1 MKIDARALIVEE
13 GEKLRLEER
22 PTEVAPLYD
31 SKDAYAKMLADHSE
45 RIARMHERLFAAG
58 RNGLLIVF
66 QGMDTAGKDGAI
78 KHVMSAVN
86 PQGCRVASFKQ
97 PTSVEKA
104 HDFLWRIQ
112 PFLPERG
119 AISVFNRSHY
129 EAVLIERVHPRL
141 LAAEGEPRP
150 KDLDAF
156 FDMRFRAIREFERH
170 LVENGTAVV
179 KIFLHISKG
188 EQKKRLLERLDD
200 TEKNWKASM
209 ADVEER
215 GYWKDYQHAY
225 EQALAGTSTKP
236 APWYAV
242 PGDDKKNARLYVGR
256 ILLHAFESL
265 NLDAPKPDAE
275 RRRELK
281 EIREKLEG

>member
-1 MKIDARALIVEE
+1 MKIDARALIVDKD
-13 GEKLRLEER
+13 EKLRLENR
-22 PTEVAPLYD
+22 PTEVAPLYE
-31 SKDAYAKMLADHSE
+31 SKQDYEKALADHSG
-45 RIARMHERLFAAG
+45 RIARGHERLFAAG

-66 QGMDTAGKDGAI
+66 QGMDTSGKDGAI

-97 PTSVEKA
+97 PTPLEKA
-104 HDFLWRIQ
+104 HDFLWRVQ

-150 KDLDAF
+150 KDFDAF
-156 FDMRFRAIREFERH
+156 FDTRFRAIREFERH

-179 KIFLHISKG
+179 KIFLHISKA

-225 EQALAGTSTKP
+225 EQALSGTSVKQ
-236 APWYAV
+236 APWHVV
-242 PGDDKKNARLYVGR
+242 PGDDKKNARLYVGG
-256 ILLHAFESL
+256 ILFDAFESL
-265 NLDAPKPDAE
+265 NLEAPKPNAQ
-275 RRRELK
+275 RRQELK
-281 EIREKLEG
+281 AIREKLAG

>member
-22 PTEVAPLYD
+22 PTEVASLYE
-31 SKDAYAKMLADHSE
+31 SKDAYAKTLADHSA

-66 QGMDTAGKDGAI
+66 QGMDTSGKDGAI

-86 PQGCRVASFKQ
+86 PQGCRVASFKA
-97 PTSVEKA
+97 PTPLEKS
-104 HDFLWRIQ
+104 HDFLWRVQ

-150 KDLDAF
+150 RDLDAF
-156 FDMRFRAIREFERH
+156 FDVRFRAIRDFERH

-179 KIFLHISKG
+179 KVFLHISKG

-215 GYWKDYQHAY
+215 GYWKDYQRAY
-225 EQALAGTSTKP
+225 EQALANTSTKHS
-236 APWYAV
+236 PWCVV

-256 ILLHAFESL
+256 ILLDAFEGL
-265 NLDAPKPDAE
+265 NLEAPKPDAE

>member
-13 GEKLRLEER
+13 DEKLRLEDR
-22 PTEVAPLYD
+22 PTEAEPLYD
-31 SKDAYAKMLADHSE
+31 SKKDYEQALADHSA
-45 RIARMHERLFAAG
+45 RIARGHERLFAAC
-58 RNGLLIVF
+58 RNSLLIVF

-86 PQGCRVASFKQ
+86 PQGCRVASFKV
-97 PTSVEKA
+97 PTPLEKA
-104 HDFLWRIQ
+104 HDFLWRVQ

-129 EAVLIERVHPRL
+129 EAVLVERVHPRL
-141 LAAEGEPRP
+141 LVAEGEDRP

-156 FDMRFRAIREFERH
+156 FDTRFRAIREFERR
-170 LVENGTAVV
+170 LDENGTAVV

-215 GYWKDYQHAY
+215 GYWKDYQRVY
-225 EQALAGTSTKP
+225 EQALAGTSTTT
-236 APWYAV
+236 APWYVV
-242 PGDDKKNARLYVGR
+242 PGDDKKNARLYVSR
-256 ILLHAFESL
+256 ILLDAFDGL
-265 NLDAPKPDAE
+265 NLEAPKPDAD